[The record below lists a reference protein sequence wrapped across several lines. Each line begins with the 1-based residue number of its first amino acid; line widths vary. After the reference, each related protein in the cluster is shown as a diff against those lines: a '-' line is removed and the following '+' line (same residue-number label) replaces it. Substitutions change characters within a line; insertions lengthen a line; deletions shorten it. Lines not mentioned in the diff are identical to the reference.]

1 MLIEAALLLLS
12 LVVSLWAQPWRLLER
27 PKGAAGQVDGQ
38 RPLSPLLTPLLATLV
53 FLPWLWALPTL
64 HAMPLQLQWS
74 GACLVVLMLGWPLAI
89 PVLLAVGAIAGLLS
103 PALDW
108 ADALGAAI
116 WLGVVPATL
125 ALALGA
131 LVRRF
136 VGTQPFVYVL
146 GRAFLGT
153 VACVFAAGVLSQW
166 TGHLLPGVGNELSLV
181 ARWLM
186 AWGDGFVTGMLT
198 AIFVAFKP
206 EWLATWSDQLYLK
219 RPPQ

>member
-1 MLIEAALLLLS
+1 MLIEITLIAVALAMAIWLR
-12 LVVSLWAQPWRLLER
+12 PWRLLER
-27 PKGAAGQVDGQ
+27 PASASEQGTGRQ
-38 RPLSPLLTPLLATLV
+38 PLSPLLTPLLATLV

-89 PVLLAVGAIAGLLS
+89 PVLTAVGTIACLLS
-103 PALDW
+103 PALGW
-108 ADALGAAI
+108 ADALGAIA
-116 WLGVVPATL
+116 WQGVVPATL
-125 ALALGA
+125 ALGLGA
-131 LVRRF
+131 LVRHYT
-136 VGTQPFVYVL
+136 GTHLFVYVL

-153 VACVFAAGVLSQW
+153 VACLFGAGILSQW
-166 TGHLLPGVGNELSLV
+166 SGHLLPGVGSELSLV

-206 EWLATWSDQLYLK
+206 QWLATWSDQLYLP